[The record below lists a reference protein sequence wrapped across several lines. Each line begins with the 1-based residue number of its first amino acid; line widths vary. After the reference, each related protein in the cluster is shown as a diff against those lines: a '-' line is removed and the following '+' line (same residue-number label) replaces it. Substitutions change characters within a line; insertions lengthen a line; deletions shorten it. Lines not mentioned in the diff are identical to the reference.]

1 MFLQIELVV
10 NYGEQKN
17 LNCGKWNP
25 SCKKWSSNEETD
37 ANKYGRINL
46 AKTTYDD
53 KEFIKE
59 HGGKWDANN
68 KCWYTYNSNKSLTEK
83 FHFYDYIQIYGMTD
97 GKTDEEPHAPG
108 TIYEYDA

>member
-53 KEFIKE
+53 K
-59 HGGKWDANN
+59 
-68 KCWYTYNSNKSLTEK
+68 
-83 FHFYDYIQIYGMTD
+83 
-97 GKTDEEPHAPG
+97 
-108 TIYEYDA
+108 